1 MALLCVNRVGLKRQA
16 EEQGASL
23 VTAEPG
29 KGPVGQGGE
38 ERRPF
43 VTREERDRRRRAA
56 IEGLKVG
63 EWREGRVTSTTA
75 FGAFVNLGEVDG
87 LIHISQLGEGGYVER
102 VEDVVTVGQTVRV
115 RVVEIDP
122 DRGRVSLSMR
132 EPGVARP
139 PRAPRPENT
148 SPRPPVASMPV
159 VPQVAPAP
167 AEGRDFEKRSAG
179 ARRGGG
185 APERWAKPRK
195 DQEGQRS
202 PRRSSEDEGNWHD
215 LRGGTARDYAYF
227 YGDADEEE
235 EPAPQSAEE
244 LVARFSRRDHK

>member
-1 MALLCVNRVGLKRQA
+1 
-16 EEQGASL
+16 L

-29 KGPVGQGGE
+29 KGPVGQVGE

-115 RVVEIDP
+115 RIVETEP
-122 DRGRVSLSMR
+122 ERGRVSLSMR

-139 PRAPRPENT
+139 PRAPRVET
-148 SPRPPVASMPV
+148 ARPPLSPST
-159 VPQVAPAP
+159 PPPTPAP
-167 AEGRDFEKRSAG
+167 DAESRDYE
-179 ARRGGG
+179 RRAGGG
-185 APERWAKPRK
+185 RRPPAERGTGRRR
-195 DQEGQRS
+195 EEERQRGS
-202 PRRSSEDEGNWHD
+202 RRATDDEDNWRD

-227 YGDADEEE
+227 YGEDDEE

-244 LVARFSRRDHK
+244 LVARFSRREPR